1 MNNNEPAARMTMGR
15 RLRKVVLTVHVISS
29 VGWIGAVCA
38 YLSLV
43 VAALTSESD
52 DTVRAAFV
60 AMELVYF
67 ALIPLAASALATGVA
82 QALGTHWGLLR
93 HYWILAKFLLTVV
106 AFGVMVNHLG
116 QVSSHAD
123 HVRHAPASDLP
134 AGAATHELG
143 HAGVGVLILLL
154 VAILGLYKP
163 GGLTRYG
170 RRRMDQLRARRED
183 PRPAFE
189 EGVPSTHRST

>member
-1 MNNNEPAARMTMGR
+1 MGR

-38 YLSLV
+38 YLALV

-52 DTVRAAFV
+52 HTVRAAFV
-60 AMELVYF
+60 AMELLYF
-67 ALIPLAASALATGVA
+67 ALIPLAATALLTGVA

-93 HYWILAKFLLTVV
+93 HYWIVAKLLLTVV
-106 AFGVMVNHLG
+106 AFAVMVANLG

-123 HVRHAPASDLP
+123 HVRHAPAGDLA
-134 AGAATHELG
+134 AGAATHDLQ

-170 RRRMDQLRARRED
+170 RRRKERLRAQRER
-183 PRPAFE
+183 PRAAFD
-189 EGVPSTHRST
+189 R

>member
-1 MNNNEPAARMTMGR
+1 MSR
-15 RLRKVVLTVHVISS
+15 RLRKLVLTVHVISS

-60 AMELVYF
+60 AMELLYF
-67 ALIPLAASALATGVA
+67 ALIPLASTALVTGVA
-82 QALGTHWGLLR
+82 QALGSNWGLLR
-93 HYWILAKFLLTVV
+93 HYWVLAKLVLTVV
-106 AFGVMVNHLG
+106 AFTVMVGNLDK
-116 QVSSHAD
+116 VSSHAD

-134 AGAATHELG
+134 AGAATHDLQ
-143 HAGVGVLILLL
+143 HAGVGLLILLL

-163 GGLTRYG
+163 RGLTRYG
-170 RRRMDQLRARRED
+170 RRRIDQLRAQRED

-189 EGVPSTHRST
+189 G